1 MDEYTAWAK
10 VPENLKTKTQLK
22 EMGLRP
28 APDQAAAAQ
37 FCSYI
42 RGKSRPSYYDLYD
55 LNQAQTR
62 PQASPAQL
70 AALLKAR
77 SELERRRTCQR
88 CGVMSSRPL
97 RHWPHCGWCS
107 DHLTAVEWAKTVLND
122 PQTIILDTETTDL
135 NGEPVEIS
143 IINVAGETL
152 LNTLVKATEEISPGA
167 MAVHGITEA
176 DLQTAPSFP
185 DVYPELCRIF
195 EAAPRIIIY
204 NASFDFGVLER
215 ARTIYTLPPFSV
227 ALFDDIWP
235 EHVRWWRGLACAMKW
250 YAQWYGE
257 WSNYHKSYK
266 WQRLDGGHRALGDC
280 LATLAAI
287 KEMTHERK
295 EP

>member
-1 MDEYTAWAK
+1 MDEYTAWDK

-22 EMGLRP
+22 ETGLRP
-28 APDQAAAAQ
+28 APDQDAAAQ

-42 RGKSRPSYYDLYD
+42 RGKSRPTYYDLYD
-55 LNQAQTR
+55 SNQAQTR
-62 PQASPAQL
+62 PKATPAQL
-70 AALLKAR
+70 AALQKAR
-77 SELERRRTCQR
+77 AEWERRRTCQR
-88 CGVMSSRPL
+88 CGLMSNKPL
-97 RHWPHCGWCS
+97 RHWPHCRWCS

-122 PQTIILDTETTDL
+122 PQAIILDTETTDL

-143 IINVAGETL
+143 IINVTGETL
-152 LNTLVKATEEISPGA
+152 LNTLVKATKPIDPDA
-167 MAVHGITEA
+167 QAVHGITEA

-185 DVYPELCRIF
+185 DVYPELCRIL

-215 ARTIYTLPPFSV
+215 ARTIHTLPPFSV

-235 EHVRWWRGLACAMKW
+235 EDVRWWRGLACAMKW

>member
-10 VPENLKTKTQLK
+10 VPENLKTKTQLLK
-22 EMGLRP
+22 MGLRP

-70 AALLKAR
+70 AALQKAR
-77 SELERRRTCQR
+77 AEWERRRTCQR
-88 CGVMSSRPL
+88 CGLMSSRPL
-97 RHWPHCGWCS
+97 RHWPHCRWCS

-122 PQTIILDTETTDL
+122 PKAIILDTETTDL

-143 IINVAGETL
+143 IINIAGETL
-152 LNTLVKATEEISPGA
+152 LNTLVKATEPIDPDA
-167 MAVHGITEA
+167 QAVHGITEA
-176 DLQTAPSFP
+176 DLQTAPTFP

-195 EAAPRIIIY
+195 EASSRILIY
-204 NASFDFGVLER
+204 NSDFDFGVMER
-215 ARTIYTLPPFSV
+215 ARRRHKLPFYPVSEFLKGTERV
-227 ALFDDIWP
+227 
-235 EHVRWWRGLACAMKW
+235 VWWRGMSCAMKW

-266 WQRLDGGHRALGDC
+266 WQQLNGGHRALGDC